1 MGARHTDADLF
12 HQWEEA
18 EERAEK
24 WEKTAREERKQH
36 EWAIS
41 DVRAELR
48 REMAEMRKELTRKI
62 EEVSEENEALK
73 RENEMLREDNERLKS
88 IINND
93 SNNSSKPPSSD
104 QKPNKRANEYNGRKR
119 SGKKR
124 GGQTGHKGRA
134 LSKEDAEE
142 LIRSGKVKHE
152 VGDEALLL
160 VIPDARAELI
170 LKRLLRRVLLAL
182 LESEVFE

>member
-1 MGARHTDADLF
+1 MSKKKREKEQRGRVQVGARHTNADLF

-18 EERAEK
+18 EERAKK

-48 REMAEMRKELTRKI
+48 REMAEMRKELTGKI

-88 IINND
+88 IY
-93 SNNSSKPPSSD
+93 P
-104 QKPNKRANEYNGRKR
+104 
-119 SGKKR
+119 
-124 GGQTGHKGRA
+124 
-134 LSKEDAEE
+134 L
-142 LIRSGKVKHE
+142 
-152 VGDEALLL
+152 
-160 VIPDARAELI
+160 
-170 LKRLLRRVLLAL
+170 
-182 LESEVFE
+182 